1 LNLAAAG
8 PTGIIEASASGR
20 LADRNLPATTSSQRN
35 HVMCRRLTAFGL
47 SLALLPL
54 VAWTAADEKVTLV
67 VPGIQ

>member
-8 PTGIIEASASGR
+8 ATGIIEVSAYGL
-20 LADRNLPATTSSQRN
+20 LAGCRLPATTSSQRK
-35 HVMCRRLTAFGL
+35 HVMFRRLTAFGL

>member
-1 LNLAAAG
+1 
-8 PTGIIEASASGR
+8 
-20 LADRNLPATTSSQRN
+20 
-35 HVMCRRLTAFGL
+35 MFRRLTALGL